1 MLLRSPSAVRGASL
15 AVSRRDP
22 LGARLLIDPGP
33 RDLQQVG
40 FPGRGFAGAD
50 EWRSV
55 GHGFL
60 TRRRSHGATP
70 PERQPLERAASSTGS
85 VTSRGRE
92 IIGTC
97 EGLTS
102 TVLAPMCR
110 AMMRSLVAPI
120 ALSWLA
126 TMYHDGI
133 VTRPWRVRAQAS
145 G

>member
-1 MLLRSPSAVRGASL
+1 
-15 AVSRRDP
+15 
-22 LGARLLIDPGP
+22 
-33 RDLQQVG
+33 
-40 FPGRGFAGAD
+40 
-50 EWRSV
+50 
-55 GHGFL
+55 
-60 TRRRSHGATP
+60 
-70 PERQPLERAASSTGS
+70 

-97 EGLTS
+97 EALTS